1 MLVNPPLFSFSF
13 HTTNKTHS
21 LGGKPHLFKN
31 FYQPLDLT
39 VQKFTFHRIHLIW
52 GKYICW
58 SHQQIFFA
66 VMAGNVNIFFLFN
79 FLVGRYK
86 KHVNNGPIGRCSELC
101 FPLLRLLLL
110 STGILRV
117 SGNKE
122 KHVFPKTRLKT
133 QNITNGRMQKIPVAK
148 SFGIPLGFL
157 LASFSSKFV
166 C

>member
-21 LGGKPHLFKN
+21 VGGKPHLFKN

-39 VQKFTFHRIHLIW
+39 VQKFSFHWIHLIW

-66 VMAGNVNIFFLFN
+66 VMAGNLYIFLFN

-110 STGILRV
+110 SRGILRV

-122 KHVFPKTRLKT
+122 KHVFPKTCLKL
-133 QNITNGRMQKIPVAK
+133 QNISNGRMQKIPVAK
-148 SFGIPLGFL
+148 SFGILLGFL
-157 LASFSSKFV
+157 LASFCSNLV

>member
-21 LGGKPHLFKN
+21 VGGKPHLFKN

-39 VQKFTFHRIHLIW
+39 LQKFTFHWIHLIL
-52 GKYICW
+52 GKYIYLLVAPANIFR
-58 SHQQIFFA
+58 SHGRKSIY
-66 VMAGNVNIFFLFN
+66 FFLFN

-86 KHVNNGPIGRCSELC
+86 KHVNNGPIRRCSELC

-110 STGILRV
+110 SRGILRV

-122 KHVFPKTRLKT
+122 KHVFPKTCLKL
-133 QNITNGRMQKIPVAK
+133 QNISNSRM
-148 SFGIPLGFL
+148 
-157 LASFSSKFV
+157 
-166 C
+166 

>member
-1 MLVNPPLFSFSF
+1 MSVFFLTIVQDKLTSVKTKKKKQQQQQPLMLVNPPLFSFSF

-39 VQKFTFHRIHLIW
+39 LQKFTFHWILSQSWPEI
-52 GKYICW
+52 YL
-58 SHQQIFFA
+58 
-66 VMAGNVNIFFLFN
+66 FFLFN
-79 FLVGRYK
+79 FLVGRDK

-133 QNITNGRMQKIPVAK
+133 QNISNGRM
-148 SFGIPLGFL
+148 
-157 LASFSSKFV
+157 
-166 C
+166 

>member
-31 FYQPLDLT
+31 FYQPLVLT
-39 VQKFTFHRIHLIW
+39 VQKFTFHWIHLIL

-66 VMAGNVNIFFLFN
+66 VTAGNLYIFFLFN

-101 FPLLRLLLL
+101 FPLLRPLLL
-110 STGILRV
+110 SRGILRV

-122 KHVFPKTRLKT
+122 KHVFPKTCLKL
-133 QNITNGRMQKIPVAK
+133 QNISNGRM
-148 SFGIPLGFL
+148 
-157 LASFSSKFV
+157 
-166 C
+166 